1 MATATIID
9 LTAFRQTRA
18 SNAEC
23 QAEFHPA
30 PDRLWEYLA
39 NNIKINAADFPPTSP
54 QDKAI

>member
-9 LTAFRQTRA
+9 LAAFRQARA
-18 SNAEC
+18 NSPEC
-23 QAEFHPA
+23 PEFHPA

-54 QDKAI
+54 QDKAV